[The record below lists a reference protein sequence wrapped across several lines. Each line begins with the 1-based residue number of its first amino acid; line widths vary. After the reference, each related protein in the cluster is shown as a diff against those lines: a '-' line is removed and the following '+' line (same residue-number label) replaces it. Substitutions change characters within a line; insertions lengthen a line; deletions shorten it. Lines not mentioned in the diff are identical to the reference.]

1 MQDDSEKNYQ
11 DQLINYIEKK
21 LKIKNYKI
29 MYKEQGKIP
38 LFYPEIVKKKMKYLL
53 ELQEE

>member
-1 MQDDSEKNYQ
+1 MTQKNYQ
-11 DQLINYIEKK
+11 DQLIKYIEKK

-38 LFYPEIVKKKMKYLL
+38 LFYPEIVKKK
-53 ELQEE
+53 